1 MKKIIALAVAGAFVA
16 PAMAA
21 DVTLSGTVEYQFEAN
36 DQTNVNDF
44 KAVDSVIAVGAS
56 SELAN
61 GMTISAS
68 IAIEAA
74 ADAAV
79 TNTSAGTVAAA
90 ANDGGDNITISG
102 DFGKISIGDVSGGMD
117 AVGDWSDVS
126 PAYGEFGADGDDA
139 AFAFVPSLGIDGL
152 SVTISATPEGD
163 ARNSEGTS
171 YGVSYTVGA
180 FSAYYG
186 KDETAAAAG
195 QQSSAGVKYS
205 ADGIMVAYESGESPT
220 TSSSGKVE
228 YKGIAATYTM
238 GDLKLGYEIQEQ
250 KDDGTVDK
258 DETVLSAVY
267 TLGDGVIVYIAKADD
282 DKASTV
288 VDKTAIGIEYAF

>member
-44 KAVDSVIAVGAS
+44 KAIDSVVAIGAS

-68 IAIEAA
+68 IAIEAS
-74 ADAAV
+74 ADNAI
-79 TNTSAGTVAAA
+79 TNTSGSLTSPAAG
-90 ANDGGDNITISG
+90 NDGGDNITIAG
-102 DFGKISIGDVSGGMD
+102 DFGKVSIGDVSGGMD

-171 YGVSYTVGA
+171 YGISYSVGA

-186 KDETAAAAG
+186 KDETAAASG
-195 QQSSAGVKYS
+195 QQSSAGIKYS
-205 ADGIMVAYESGESPT
+205 ADGIMVAYESGESPQA
-220 TSSSGKVE
+220 SSGKVE
-228 YKGIAATYTM
+228 YKGVAATYTM
-238 GDLKLGYEIQEQ
+238 GDLKFAYEMQEQ
-250 KDDGTVDK
+250 KDDGTVQK

>member
-44 KAVDSVIAVGAS
+44 KALDSVIAVGAS

-74 ADAAV
+74 ADLAV

-90 ANDGGDNITISG
+90 ANDGGDNITIAG

-171 YGVSYTVGA
+171 YGLSYSVGA

-186 KDETAAAAG
+186 KDETAAASG
-195 QQSSAGVKYS
+195 QQSSAGIKYS
-205 ADGIMVAYESGESPT
+205 ADGIMVAYESGESPQA
-220 TSSSGKVE
+220 SSGKVE
-228 YKGIAATYTM
+228 YKGVAATYTM
-238 GDLKLGYEIQEQ
+238 GDLKFGYEMQEQ
-250 KDDGTVDK
+250 TQK
-258 DETVLSAVY
+258 Y
-267 TLGDGVIVYIAKADD
+267 R
-282 DKASTV
+282 STQ
-288 VDKTAIGIEYAF
+288 YL